1 MIDSSLVL
9 PRVRSDIEDQCNKIA
24 KGLAKRVRSSVTCMY
39 LTFASLYSLIS
50 TSSAGGRCKE
60 GN

>member
-24 KGLAKRVRSSVTCMY
+24 KGLANRVRLLTIETRVSSCNAYT
-39 LTFASLYSLIS
+39 
-50 TSSAGGRCKE
+50 
-60 GN
+60 

>member
-24 KGLAKRVRSSVTCMY
+24 KGLANRVRL
-39 LTFASLYSLIS
+39 LTIDLCL
-50 TSSAGGRCKE
+50 E
-60 GN
+60 L